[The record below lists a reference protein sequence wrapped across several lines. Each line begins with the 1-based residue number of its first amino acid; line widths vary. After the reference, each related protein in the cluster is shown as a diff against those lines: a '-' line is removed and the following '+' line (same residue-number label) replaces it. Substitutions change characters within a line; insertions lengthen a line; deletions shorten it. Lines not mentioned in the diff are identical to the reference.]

1 MQNIPAPRVAAPN
14 LNGQDIERVVDIAQ
28 MSGELAGM
36 ADALRLDQL
45 ARALRIAQEEAQIIV
60 FGQDLAH

>member
-1 MQNIPAPRVAAPN
+1 MQNIPAPRAAAPN